1 MDLSRVEALLAQ
13 MLVSQRHGSSQAAK
27 AAALQ
32 RAGFTNAEIAGMLG
46 TTAAV
51 VAQQLYELRSTTK
64 SKSKKPA
71 LRKQAR
77 RKTPSRRR

>member
-13 MLVSQRHGSSQAAK
+13 MSVSQMHGSSQAAK

-32 RAGFTNAEIAGMLG
+32 RVGFTNAEIAGMLG

-51 VAQQLYELRSTTK
+51 VAQQLYELRSTKK
-64 SKSKKPA
+64 SKAKKTTK
-71 LRKQAR
+71 RKAVAR
-77 RKTPSRRR
+77 KRSPRGR

>member
-13 MLVSQRHGSSQAAK
+13 MLVSQMHGSSQAAK

-46 TTAAV
+46 TTGAV

-64 SKSKKPA
+64 SKSKKSAVP
-71 LRKQAR
+71 KQAR
-77 RKTPSRRR
+77 RKTPSRGR